1 MAVLTR
7 MAELLFVEVQ
17 RRYFEADRAQPP
29 GGHCQPLTPL
39 RSIDR
44 IEFHFRL
51 PPSRCGL
58 DDWKKFMAEN
68 WTDLAPPPPSLE
80 QGKTW
85 HVFVSYR
92 SANRPWVLALY
103 DILNSLGYKAFLDQY
118 VLTAAAPLAI
128 SLGEALD
135 ASQSAVLVWSS
146 KYEDSEWCRSEFAAM
161 EGKQN
166 AKKGFH
172 YVIGRVDDSEIT
184 GLAASK
190 LWNDFSAQP
199 EGPGGSGLLS
209 LLYGLQVQPLPPAAV
224 KLAAKVDEQMRD
236 GLLSI
241 RACREAG
248 AVEELIEFTT
258 TDEMAWTGS
267 PMLLC
272 AAAEALIAMKKIPEA
287 LNVLDRTEQAFPKAV
302 RPKQLRGLALAR
314 SGETLKAQLVLGK
327 LHAAGEIG
335 PETLG
340 ILART
345 WMDRYNQTGEKTFLL
360 KSRDLYRQAFE
371 AFPSDYYTGIN
382 AASKSLLAGEK
393 ETAAQLAKRVQDLV
407 GDKADQNDYWKTA
420 TVAEVQLLQG
430 NFDAA
435 ADLYRAAVVAAL
447 LEHGSHESTFSQ
459 AQLLLSALDS
469 TAEQQAKI
477 AAAFPPRLSQE

>member
-1 MAVLTR
+1 
-7 MAELLFVEVQ
+7 
-17 RRYFEADRAQPP
+17 
-29 GGHCQPLTPL
+29 
-39 RSIDR
+39 
-44 IEFHFRL
+44 
-51 PPSRCGL
+51 
-58 DDWKKFMAEN
+58 MAEN
-68 WTDLAPPPPSLE
+68 WTDLAPPPPSLA
-80 QGKTW
+80 QGKSW
-85 HVFVSYR
+85 HVFLSYR
-92 SANRPWVLALY
+92 SVNRPWVLALY
-103 DILNSLGYKAFLDQY
+103 DILNGLGYKVFLDQY

-135 ASQSAVLVWSS
+135 ASQSAVLVWSG
-146 KYEDSEWCRSEFAAM
+146 KYESSEWCKKECATL
-161 EGKQN
+161 ETKEN
-166 AKKGFH
+166 KKKGFH
-172 YVIGRVDDSEIT
+172 YVVGRIDDSEIT
-184 GLAASK
+184 GLAESK
-190 LWNDFSAQP
+190 LWIDFSSQP
-199 EGPGGSGLLS
+199 EGPGGSGLLT
-209 LLYGLQVQPLPPAAV
+209 LLFGLQDQPLPDAAV

-241 RACREAG
+241 KACREAG
-248 AVEELIEFTT
+248 AVEDLIALTA
-258 TDEMAWTGS
+258 TDEMAWTSS

-287 LNVLDRTEQAFPKAV
+287 LKVLDRTEQAFPKAV

-314 SGETLKAQLVLGK
+314 SGETVKAQLVLGK
-327 LHAAGEIG
+327 LYAAGVIG

-407 GDKADQNDYWKTA
+407 GDKAVYDDYWKTA

-430 NFDAA
+430 NFEAA
-435 ADLYRAAVVAAL
+435 ADLYRTAVVAAP

-459 AQLLLSALDS
+459 ALLLLAALDAN
-469 TAEQQAKI
+469 AEQEAKI
-477 AAAFPPRLSQE
+477 KAAFPPGLSQG